1 MRPTFACAAKK
12 PMTVNQR
19 RENQQDRIA
28 QGAKSGG
35 DTRWKFSQPIKSGV
49 PRTSP
54 ENPTTPSDTCGV
66 SQAIFRLVA
75 EPRASASGN

>member
-1 MRPTFACAAKK
+1 MRPTLRASSFQPRLSRDLRPESAGACAAKK

-19 RENQQDRIA
+19 RENPQDRIA

-49 PRTSP
+49 PRTSTLKSHHP
-54 ENPTTPSDTCGV
+54 
-66 SQAIFRLVA
+66 I
-75 EPRASASGN
+75 